1 MRYYV
6 NLHKGG
12 MFFYVLAL
20 MLYYDNFTTGAYL
33 YLTMHGSYGMFWIL
47 KDMVF
52 PDPGFYAPVSLGSF
66 LMPFPVALIP
76 YMLPAYWMISSFTQ
90 VSNERMFACLMIYMV
105 GLILVMLTDA
115 QKYLVLRERKGLI
128 THCMMGWSRN
138 MNYVGEILLYAAIG
152 LLVQRWETWMIF
164 SYMWGVV
171 FVVRMLVKDYSLSK
185 KEGWPEYYHK
195 TWFLVPKLNNSAL
208 FSAIVYSLALAAG
221 YVLVTNG
228 FERTLKQL
236 FLE

>member
-1 MRYYV
+1 
-6 NLHKGG
+6 
-12 MFFYVLAL
+12 
-20 MLYYDNFTTGAYL
+20 
-33 YLTMHGSYGMFWIL
+33 
-47 KDMVF
+47 
-52 PDPGFYAPVSLGSF
+52 
-66 LMPFPVALIP
+66 
-76 YMLPAYWMISSFTQ
+76 
-90 VSNERMFACLMIYMV
+90 MFACLMIYMV

>member
-1 MRYYV
+1 
-6 NLHKGG
+6 
-12 MFFYVLAL
+12 
-20 MLYYDNFTTGAYL
+20 
-33 YLTMHGSYGMFWIL
+33 
-47 KDMVF
+47 
-52 PDPGFYAPVSLGSF
+52 
-66 LMPFPVALIP
+66 
-76 YMLPAYWMISSFTQ
+76 
-90 VSNERMFACLMIYMV
+90 MFACLMIYMV
-105 GLILVMLTDA
+105 GLMLVMLTDA
-115 QKYLVLRERKGLI
+115 QKFLVLKERKGLI

-171 FVVRMLVKDYSLSK
+171 FVIRMLVKDYSLSK

-221 YVLVTNG
+221 YVFVTNG

>member
-1 MRYYV
+1 
-6 NLHKGG
+6 
-12 MFFYVLAL
+12 
-20 MLYYDNFTTGAYL
+20 
-33 YLTMHGSYGMFWIL
+33 
-47 KDMVF
+47 
-52 PDPGFYAPVSLGSF
+52 
-66 LMPFPVALIP
+66 
-76 YMLPAYWMISSFTQ
+76 
-90 VSNERMFACLMIYMV
+90 MFACLMIYMV

-221 YVLVTNG
+221 YVFVTNG

>member
-1 MRYYV
+1 
-6 NLHKGG
+6 
-12 MFFYVLAL
+12 
-20 MLYYDNFTTGAYL
+20 
-33 YLTMHGSYGMFWIL
+33 
-47 KDMVF
+47 
-52 PDPGFYAPVSLGSF
+52 
-66 LMPFPVALIP
+66 
-76 YMLPAYWMISSFTQ
+76 
-90 VSNERMFACLMIYMV
+90 
-105 GLILVMLTDA
+105 
-115 QKYLVLRERKGLI
+115 
-128 THCMMGWSRN
+128 
-138 MNYVGEILLYAAIG
+138 
-152 LLVQRWETWMIF
+152 MIF

-221 YVLVTNG
+221 YVFVTNG